1 MKTAGPDNGLSG
13 NIPMLLSFDRAMLCT
28 AGQLPG
34 KTIGLAQRQ
43 IGIENRAVSNGQTF
57 TEVTLTFYLTNS
69 YAIRKYFQ
77 YWMECIVSQSP
88 GQPMVAGY
96 YKNYVKD
103 IVIKQLDQKG
113 NTLYSVQ
120 LIDAFPTNLE
130 MIQLNNQAQT
140 AAMEMTVGFS
150 YRNYK
155 TT

>member
-1 MKTAGPDNGLSG
+1 
-13 NIPMLLSFDRAMLCT
+13 
-28 AGQLPG
+28 
-34 KTIGLAQRQ
+34 
-43 IGIENRAVSNGQTF
+43 
-57 TEVTLTFYLTNS
+57 
-69 YAIRKYFQ
+69 
-77 YWMECIVSQSP
+77 MECIVSQSP